1 MIVKDKNDFYANRY
15 MRHNKVTGSFT
26 LYSVH
31 LPNGENVRFFVD
43 AGIKQGEDNIGF
55 YNAFVPFN
63 TEKISFG
70 ILTHA
75 HMDHIGML
83 PVLAHQGLNCPVFTS
98 YSTDDLM
105 GIALN
110 DTVTIQDK
118 DLGRPIASED
128 DMERALDLI
137 IGTSY
142 KKQVKPHKNIRI
154 VFYSNGHLVGAAVVF
169 IVITYPGREPITILH
184 TGDYKD
190 KNVFFNVE
198 TPPKEVRELNISNIV
213 CESTYG
219 GVDSTDPMFKKCL
232 KNNTVEALNNGMTVI
247 YPTFAQ
253 GRHQEALYNIKM
265 WKDKGFIPED
275 TTIVVDG
282 KSSQEY
288 NMMYRYGDLGIKK
301 IMKNFMPK
309 GCMFIPRT
317 KNKNMFRK
325 QILKENEPKI
335 ILAPGGMASYG
346 PITSYIKYCISRDD
360 VLIHSLGYCSPEST
374 MYKLLNTG
382 DGESLMYQGE
392 EVVKKCM
399 VKQTSEMSSHAPRN
413 VLLRFL
419 LYFPNIA
426 SVSINHGEPD
436 VQRSFREY
444 LLDYLGLPEDQITV
458 AEPQFGVRIESCGI
472 TDIFETHFESVL

>member
-15 MRHNKVTGSFT
+15 MRHSKVTGSFT

-31 LPNGENVRFFVD
+31 WPNGENIRFFVD

-55 YNAFVPFN
+55 YNGFVPFN

-98 YSTDDLM
+98 YSTDSLM
-105 GIALN
+105 KIALN
-110 DTVTIQDK
+110 DTVTIIDK
-118 DLGRPIASED
+118 DLGRAIASEE

-142 KKQVKPHKNIRI
+142 KKQIKPHKNIRI
-154 VFYSNGHLVGAAVVF
+154 TFYSNGHLVGATVVL
-169 IVITYPGREPITILH
+169 IVITCPDKEPITIIH

-198 TPPKEVRELNISNIV
+198 MPPKAVRELNISNIV

-219 GVDSTDPMFKKCL
+219 NVDSTDPMFNKCL
-232 KNNTVEALNNGMTVI
+232 KDNTVEAIKNGMTVL

-265 WKDKGFIPED
+265 WKDKGIILEN

-282 KSSQEY
+282 TSSQQY
-288 NMMYRYGDLGIKK
+288 NFMYKYSDLGIKK

-309 GCMFIPRT
+309 ECLFIPRT

-325 QILKENEPKI
+325 QILEASGPKI

-346 PITSYIKYCISRDD
+346 PITSYIKYCISRND

-382 DGESLMYQGE
+382 DGESVMYQGE
-392 EVVKKCM
+392 EIVKKCL

-419 LYFPNIA
+419 QYFPNTA
-426 SVSINHGEPD
+426 SISINHGALD
-436 VQRSFREY
+436 VQCLFKEF
-444 LLDYLGLPEDQITV
+444 LLEHLDIPEEQITV
-458 AEPQFGVRIESCGI
+458 ADPHWGVRIEPCGI
-472 TDIFETHFESVL
+472 TDIFETHFESSL

>member
-1 MIVKDKNDFYANRY
+1 MKVKDTNNFYVNRY

-31 LPNGENVRFFVD
+31 WPNGENVRFFVD

-55 YNAFVPFN
+55 YNGFVPFN
-63 TEKISFG
+63 TAKISFG
-70 ILTHA
+70 IITHN

-83 PVLAHQGLNCPVFTS
+83 PVLAHQGLSCPVFTS
-98 YSTDDLM
+98 YSTDSLM
-105 GIALN
+105 RIALN
-110 DTVTIQDK
+110 DTVTIVDK
-118 DLGRPIASED
+118 DLGRPIASEE
-128 DMERALDLI
+128 DMGKALGLLV
-137 IGTSY
+137 GTTY
-142 KKQVKPHKNIRI
+142 KKQIKPHKNIRI
-154 VFYSNGHLVGAAVVF
+154 TFYSNGHLVGATIVL
-169 IVITYPGREPITILH
+169 IVITCPGREPITIIH

-198 TPPKEVRELNISNIV
+198 MPPKAVRELNISNIV

-219 GVDSTDPMFKKCL
+219 NVDSTDPMFKKCL
-232 KNNTVEALNNGMTVI
+232 KDNTVEALNNGMTVL

-265 WKDKGFIPED
+265 WKDKGVIPEN

-288 NMMYRYGDLGIKK
+288 NVMYMYGDLGIKK

-309 GCMFIPRT
+309 NSLFIPRT
-317 KNKNMFRK
+317 KNKNMFRR
-325 QILKENEPKI
+325 QILEEHGPKI

-346 PITSYIKYCISRDD
+346 PITSYIKYCISRND

-374 MYKLLNTG
+374 MHKLLNTA
-382 DGESLMYQGE
+382 DGETLKYQGE
-392 EVVKKCM
+392 DIVKKCI

-413 VLLRFL
+413 VLLKFL
-419 LYFPNIA
+419 QYFPNTA
-426 SVSINHGEPD
+426 SISINHGEPD
-436 VQRSFREY
+436 VQLNFRDY
-444 LLDYLGLPEDQITV
+444 LLEHLDIPEDQITV
-458 AEPQFGVRIESCGI
+458 AQPQLGVRIEPCGI
-472 TDIFETHFESVL
+472 TDVFETHFESIL